1 MKNGIPLSNKD
12 FKATFIKL
20 LMCTF
25 NKYTIM
31 SQMHIHNLYNLF
43 YFLSFL
49 INYDAHVNL

>member
-12 FKATFIKL
+12 FKTTFIKL

-43 YFLSFL
+43 YFPSFL